1 MQEMSFIGRYKKFKT
16 MNREIKFRGWF
27 QGING
32 TEMWVYGYLVKQT
45 NGNWEITNG
54 ETSWTV
60 DNVGQYTGIK
70 DKNQNEIYEG
80 DVVLYCGSYKG
91 TIAYKDDR
99 CKFMLDIHN
108 SRDIFDLNH
117 IRFKYEVIGNIY

>member
-1 MQEMSFIGRYKKFKT
+1 

-54 ETSWTV
+54 ETYWTV
-60 DNVGQYTGIK
+60 DDDDVAQFTGFF
-70 DKNQNEIYEG
+70 DKNGKEIYENDLLSDWNEVDG
-80 DVVLYCGSYKG
+80 EMVQSKLKVFWSEKIG
-91 TIAYKDDR
+91 AW
-99 CKFMLDIHN
+99 MLDSSFNQDN
-108 SRDIFDLNH
+108 SSGDLLSDELAS
-117 IRFKYEVIGNIY
+117 FSYEINNI